1 MAQVSDATGLYA
13 TLGYNFDDPNGSVNT
28 LSAETQQTM
37 SNLPPVITAWQAQDI
52 KNSSVG
58 GYFQNPVATSVNSII
73 TVSNQIY
80 VLANSISGN
89 ANTTYAG
96 TANLASL
103 IPSAQTLNSTA
114 SSFLVHTNKV
124 SGVTSINGQTDIET
138 NPYYQTAVNYGKQAV
153 HLTNQTD
160 GVVNNSPIMG
170 CMTSILVGPQITANS
185 DILSSDYIIL
195 TGGVSGN
202 TLSNSQVTLITTH
215 MNNINSF
222 LSGRQS
228 SDVTFFGNL
237 RNLVNNYN
245 TTKPLTSMG
254 ETESYLCNNLIG
266 TTKLISR
273 INS

>member
-13 TLGYNFDDPNGSVNT
+13 TLGYNFDDPNGAVAT

-37 SNLPPVITAWQAQDI
+37 SNLPPVITSWQAQDI
-52 KNSSVG
+52 KNSDVG

-73 TVSNQIY
+73 TLSSQIR
-80 VLANSISGN
+80 VLANSTT
-89 ANTTYAG
+89 ANDTTYTG
-96 TANLASL
+96 SVDFGPMITAAD
-103 IPSAQTLNSTA
+103 TLNSTA
-114 SSFLVHTNKV
+114 QSFLVHTNKV

-160 GVVNNSPIMG
+160 GVVDNSPIMG
-170 CMTSILVGPQITANS
+170 CMTSILVGPQISANAS
-185 DILSSDYIIL
+185 TLSADYVIL
-195 TGGVSGN
+195 TNGIN
-202 TLSNSQVTLITTH
+202 ASNITIGQASLITAHLTST
-215 MNNINSF
+215 NSF
-222 LSGRQS
+222 LSGRKS
-228 SDVTFFGNL
+228 NDVTFFG
-237 RNLVNNYN
+237 RVKSLVDNYN

>member
-13 TLGYNFDDPNGSVNT
+13 TLGYNFDDPNGAVAT

-37 SNLPPVITAWQAQDI
+37 SNLPPVITSWQAQDI
-52 KNSSVG
+52 KNSDVG

-73 TVSNQIY
+73 TLSSQIR
-80 VLANSISGN
+80 VLANSTT
-89 ANTTYAG
+89 ANDTTYTG
-96 TANLASL
+96 SVDFGPMITAAD
-103 IPSAQTLNSTA
+103 TLNSTA
-114 SSFLVHTNKV
+114 QSFLVHTNKV

-170 CMTSILVGPQITANS
+170 CMTSILVGPQISANAS
-185 DILSSDYIIL
+185 TLSADYVIL
-195 TGGVSGN
+195 TNGIN
-202 TLSNSQVTLITTH
+202 ASNITIGQASLITAHLTST
-215 MNNINSF
+215 NSF
-222 LSGRQS
+222 LSGRKS
-228 SDVTFFGNL
+228 NDVTFFG
-237 RNLVNNYN
+237 RVKSLVDNYN

-254 ETESYLCNNLIG
+254 ETESFLCNNLIG

>member
-13 TLGYNFDDPNGSVNT
+13 TLGYNFDDPNGAVAT

-52 KNSSVG
+52 TNNSVG
-58 GYFQNPVATSVNSII
+58 GYFQNPVATSVNTII
-73 TVSNQIY
+73 TVSSQIR
-80 VLANSISGN
+80 VLANSTT
-89 ANTTYAG
+89 ANDTTYTG
-96 TANLASL
+96 SVDFGPMITAAD
-103 IPSAQTLNSTA
+103 TLNSTA
-114 SSFLVHTNKV
+114 QSFLVHTNKV

-170 CMTSILVGPQITANS
+170 CMTSILVGPQISANAS
-185 DILSSDYIIL
+185 
-195 TGGVSGN
+195 
-202 TLSNSQVTLITTH
+202 TLSADYVVLTNGINASNITINQANQITAH
-215 MNNINSF
+215 LTSTNSF

-228 SDVTFFGNL
+228 NDVTFFGKVKG
-237 RNLVNNYN
+237 LVDKYN

-254 ETESYLCNNLIG
+254 ETETFLCNNLIG
-266 TTKLISR
+266 TSKLISR